1 MTHLDG
7 FAATEVSH
15 LLRIHGGDAHGADLA
30 RVAHDDLVPDADPLV
45 GPGNADCEDAP
56 LRIEVLDLDPMDVL
70 GGEDRPAIERER
82 ELPELREHPD
92 LRAVAEDA
100 HVRVSAAER
109 RTLQEGDGGGTE
121 LETRSVAEILLQ
133 TRFRGH

>member
-1 MTHLDG
+1 MAHLDG

-56 LRIEVLDLDPMDVL
+56 LRIEVIDLDPMDVP
-70 GGEDRPAIERER
+70 GGENRAAIEGDRQ
-82 ELPELREHPD
+82 LPELREHPD
-92 LRAVAEDA
+92 LSPIAED
-100 HVRVSAAER
+100 
-109 RTLQEGDGGGTE
+109 
-121 LETRSVAEILLQ
+121 
-133 TRFRGH
+133 